1 MTTPDHA
8 MSSSAAVTPEQI
20 VEILARELYVLNTG
34 TKRGRIATRQRWYLG
49 IKAGIRDQYRDKARD
64 LITQLRAS
72 ELHLVHLV
80 IRLKEAGRV

>member
-1 MTTPDHA
+1 MTHTSVPA
-8 MSSSAAVTPEQI
+8 TPEQI

-34 TKRGRIATRQRWYLG
+34 TKRGRITTRQRWYLG
-49 IKAGIRDQYRDKARD
+49 IKAGIRDQYRDKAHD

-80 IRLKEAGRV
+80 VHQHVAAGEAT